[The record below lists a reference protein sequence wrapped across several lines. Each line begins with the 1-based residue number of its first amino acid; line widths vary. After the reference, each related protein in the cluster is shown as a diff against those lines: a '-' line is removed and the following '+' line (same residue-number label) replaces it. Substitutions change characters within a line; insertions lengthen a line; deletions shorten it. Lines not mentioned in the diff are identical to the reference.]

1 MKETKNIR
9 VHIADDHQVL
19 IDGIEAVLKIEPK
32 ITVVGTSVNGLQ
44 VLEWFEENIADV
56 LILDINMPK
65 LDGIEVLKALK
76 KKEIS
81 TKPIVLSSYEDIKL
95 VRKVLNLGALG
106 FLGKN
111 CAAEQIVKAILS
123 VAEGEEYFSKSV
135 LQEMLSF
142 VGIKERLTARPDGYY
157 ERPLSERELE
167 ILKYVSCEMNS
178 KEIGNILNISP
189 STVETY
195 RKKLLKKLDVK
206 NSVGMVMYAIK
217 HKLI

>member
-1 MKETKNIR
+1 MKTKKIK

-19 IDGIEAVLKIEPK
+19 IDGIEAVLKSEPK
-32 ITVVGTSVNGLQ
+32 IAVVGTSVNGVQ
-44 VLEWFEENIADV
+44 VLEWYEKNNADV

-65 LDGIEVLKALK
+65 LDGIQVLKALK

-95 VRKVLNLGALG
+95 VRKVLDLGALG

-111 CAAEQIVKAILS
+111 CASEQIVKAILS
-123 VAEGEEYFSKSV
+123 VSAGKEYFSKSV

-142 VGIKERLTARPDGYY
+142 VGIKKRLMARPDGYY
-157 ERPLSERELE
+157 DRPLSERELE

-178 KEIGNILNISP
+178 KEIGNALNISP

>member
-1 MKETKNIR
+1 MKDTKNIR

-157 ERPLSERELE
+157 GRPLSERELE
-167 ILKYVSCEMNS
+167 ILKYVSCELNS

-217 HKLI
+217 HELI

>member
-1 MKETKNIR
+1 MKKTKKIN

-19 IDGIEAVLKIEPK
+19 IDGIEAVLKGEPK
-32 ITVVGTSVNGLQ
+32 IAVVGTSVNGLQ
-44 VLEWFEENIADV
+44 VLEWFEKNNADV

-65 LDGIEVLKALK
+65 LDGIQVLKALK

-81 TKPIVLSSYEDIKL
+81 TKPIMLSSYEDIKL

-157 ERPLSERELE
+157 DRTLSERELE

-217 HKLI
+217 HQLI